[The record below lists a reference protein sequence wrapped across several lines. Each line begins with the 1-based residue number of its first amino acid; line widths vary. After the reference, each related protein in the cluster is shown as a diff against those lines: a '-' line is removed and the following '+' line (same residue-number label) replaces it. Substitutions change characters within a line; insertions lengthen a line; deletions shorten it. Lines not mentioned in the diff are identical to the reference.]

1 MYILLLEIKYCSLS
15 LLQLV
20 MMTSSADHRDLS
32 VVCQA
37 QAYQIV
43 GQQKSGPLQSVRGA
57 GAGADVLAHPPPYG
71 PDFSQVLFE
80 TL

>member
-15 LLQLV
+15 LRQLV

-57 GAGADVLAHPPPYG
+57 GADVLAHPPPYG

>member
-1 MYILLLEIKYCSLS
+1 
-15 LLQLV
+15 

-37 QAYQIV
+37 QAYEIV
-43 GQQKSGPLQSVRGA
+43 GQQKSGPLRGA
-57 GAGADVLAHPPPYG
+57 GAGADVLAHPRPYG